1 MAGAT
6 PGAGRTG
13 VKRSLPIC
21 RLLKQGRRLG
31 SLRLLHGFGLGL
43 LNGLLRGL
51 RFLLG
56 GELLLDLE
64 GDGVGVHLID
74 SGGIM
79 KHLRGIVPGGHVK
92 DGGFHQHFAQHAL
105 FGTAQ
110 VRGKQLPE

>member
-31 SLRLLHGFGLGL
+31 SLRLLHGFGLGV

-79 KHLRGIVPGGHVK
+79 KSRST
-92 DGGFHQHFAQHAL
+92 AL
-105 FGTAQ
+105 SRSARRQ
-110 VRGKQLPE
+110 VRVRCMWPLAPEADRA